1 MAVNLYVAAGP
12 RSYDSP
18 IFRVES
24 HGHLIWN
31 VARLRIKTLVDAQ
44 PGLKPFG
51 FWSRWLKSCGSS
63 KKSTVRSPTSTTN
76 D

>member
-1 MAVNLYVAAGP
+1 
-12 RSYDSP
+12 
-18 IFRVES
+18 VES
-24 HGHLIWN
+24 DGHLIWKAAAETLD
-31 VARLRIKTLVDAQ
+31 VARLRIKTLMDAQ

-51 FWSRWLKSCGSS
+51 VWSRWLKSCGSS